1 MRLRFLLLAFA
12 ALGSRTLGA
21 QQLQTLRGMVRD
33 ESGTPLQGAEVLLVN
48 RVITTNAQGTF
59 RADSLRPGPLFVT
72 VRLAGYIPIRT
83 SIRIEESK
91 PNALTFVMTR
101 APFVLPP
108 VVTELRRA
116 GIYGAVGDTS
126 QHPLQGVQVQ
136 VAGVNGGVK
145 FTDSLGGFAFPT
157 ADRGPYVIRVTHPG
171 YEERRFSV
179 ELQPGEGR
187 QIVAVLAPSRGIS
200 SRADDRAFESLG
212 KRLVFGLRRDRLMP
226 SELDRYG
233 SLGLCNVPQV
243 LAHVGHS
250 GSTTTVI
257 LNGVTAYTTFPIESL
272 CAWRADDVSLIEYG
286 TDICA
291 DVTNTVGEAL
301 PNSPW
306 CSGRTRNVPRSGGSG
321 SGGRIR
327 SQASSTS
334 YIIIWEKR

>member
-1 MRLRFLLLAFA
+1 MRLRFGLLALLA
-12 ALGSRTLGA
+12 AAPAMLRA
-21 QQLQTLRGMVRD
+21 QQLQTLRGSVRD
-33 ESGTPLQGAEVLLVN
+33 QSGTPLQGAELLIGN
-48 RVITTNAQGTF
+48 RVVTTNAQGTF
-59 RADSLRPGPLFVT
+59 LADGLSSGPLFVT
-72 VRLAGYIPIRT
+72 VRFAGYIPIRT
-83 SIRIEESK
+83 SIKIEDSK
-91 PNALTFVMTR
+91 PNQITFVMTR

-108 VVTELRRA
+108 VVTELQRA

-126 QHPLQGVQVQ
+126 QHPLAGVQVQ

-157 ADRGPYVIRVTHPG
+157 ADRGPYVIRFTHPG

-187 QIVAVLAPSRGIS
+187 QIVAVLAPSRQLA

-212 KRLVFGLRRDRLMP
+212 KRLTFGLRRDRMMP

-257 LNGVTAYTTFPIESL
+257 LNGVTVYTTFPVESL

-306 CSGRTRNVPRSGGSG
+306 CMGRTRNVPRSGGGG

-327 SQASSTS
+327 SQGNSTS